1 MITLITDFGDRGGY
15 AGIMKGVIL
24 TVNPR
29 CPIIDITHH
38 IAPQDREEA
47 AFVLRSAYPFFPA
60 QTIHLVVVD
69 PGVGSTRKA
78 IIIESDRYRFVGPD
92 NGVFSFVFLREQV
105 TRVWEITATEYL
117 LPQISST
124 FHGRDIFAPVAAQ
137 LSLGVP
143 AGEFGKE
150 LSTWVRLEG
159 LEPEIRGGVIRAQ
172 VVSIDHFGNLV
183 SNLSQDLFI
192 RAVGSRPF
200 RIAVGG
206 RILGA
211 VARSYSDGRE
221 GEVIA
226 LFGSSGL
233 LEITV
238 RNGNC
243 QQALQVKRG
252 APVEIMLLT

>member
-15 AGIMKGVIL
+15 VGIMKGAIL

-38 IAPQDREEA
+38 IAPRDREEA
-47 AFVLRSAYPFFPA
+47 AFVLRSAYPFFPGG
-60 QTIHLVVVD
+60 TIHLVVVD
-69 PGVGSTRKA
+69 PGVGSERRA
-78 IIIESDRYRFVGPD
+78 IMVETDRHRFVGPD
-92 NGVFSFVFLREQV
+92 NGVFSFVFLKEQV
-105 TRVWEITATEYL
+105 TGVWEIAAGGH
-117 LPQISST
+117 LPPRISPT

-143 AGEFGKE
+143 AALLGRR
-150 LSTWVRLEG
+150 LDTWVRLDG
-159 LEPEIRGGVIRAQ
+159 LEPDVGEGVIRAR
-172 VVSIDHFGNLV
+172 VISVDHFGNLV
-183 SNLSQDLFI
+183 SNLSQDLFN
-192 RAVGSRPF
+192 RAVGSGSF

-206 RILGA
+206 KILGA
-211 VARSYSDGRE
+211 LARTYTDGGE

-233 LEITV
+233 LEISV

-243 QQALQVKRG
+243 QQALQVARG
-252 APVEIMLLT
+252 APVEITVLA